1 MNCDVFISYKS
12 EDKTQALWI
21 KENLEANNVSCW
33 MAPESIPG
41 GSNYA
46 TEIADAMAQCRCVVV
61 VFTEKTQTSMW
72 GDKDIELALNMQ
84 KRVLPFMMKAVALQG
99 GFQLYLSNVQQYA
112 AYANPKAAL
121 KELIRDIRAE
131 MGTPV
136 TAPKIVSKPPRDTR
150 QVGAAGLIG
159 LVIGLLL
166 AAAIL
171 WLVISEVGSPLLGI
185 EPNHGTATTT
195 ESALLTDGTTT
206 GANSMGT
213 DGTTEWDSTNESA
226 TATTTGA
233 AAQPNAPH
241 VIGEAV
247 LNAKLGVGQ
256 LSQDLT
262 NLSRDTAATIPFD
275 ALVGC
280 VLEKDEAHWYTF
292 TTTEVVVHRIA
303 VLRVEN
309 MDGYFTVEATLY
321 NEKGIKQSSV
331 EFDNNSYVNYE
342 YVDVVLEPNTKYYV
356 KMNGINIRSD
366 SYAGYGLFI
375 EPKENDTGLSQEDA
389 TEISLGEQYEF
400 VLNSTLEDWLVL
412 RCEDGGMYTIQLH
425 NIDVGEKI
433 QLTCVKE
440 GSSNKL
446 CTVYADDEDS
456 GTKTFRIEEGA
467 TVYMKVSMNY
477 FNTDCPNGTYVVEVT
492 KD

>member
-1 MNCDVFISYKS
+1 MSYDVFISYKS
-12 EDKTQALWI
+12 EDKAQALWV

-46 TEIADAMAQCRCVVV
+46 MEIAGAMAQCRCVVV
-61 VFTEKTQTSMW
+61 VLTAKTQTSMW
-72 GDKDIELALNMQ
+72 VDKEIELALNMQ
-84 KRVLPFMMKAVALQG
+84 KRVLPFMMEAVALQG
-99 GFQLYLSNVQQYA
+99 SFQLYLSNVQQYA
-112 AYANPKAAL
+112 AHANPKAAL
-121 KELIRDIRAE
+121 KELIRDIRTE
-131 MGTPV
+131 MGTP
-136 TAPKIVSKPPRDTR
+136 AASLKIVSHPPRDTR

-185 EPNHGTATTT
+185 EPNN
-195 ESALLTDGTTT
+195 GTTT
-206 GANSMGT
+206 TAANSMGT
-213 DGTTEWDSTNESA
+213 DGATEWEPTNESTTVPSSTVET
-226 TATTTGA
+226 TATTAGA
-233 AAQPNAPH
+233 AAQPNSPH

-247 LNAKLGVGQ
+247 LNAKPDVGQ
-256 LSQDLT
+256 LSQGLT
-262 NLSRDTAATIPFD
+262 NLSRDAAAAIPFD

-280 VLEKDEAHWYTF
+280 ALVEDEDHWYTF

-309 MDGYFTVEATLY
+309 MDGHFTVEAILY

-331 EFDNNSYVNYE
+331 EFYNNSYVDYE
-342 YVDVVLEPNTKYYV
+342 YMDVVLEPNTKYYV
-356 KMNGINIRSD
+356 KVNGISISSN

-375 EPKENDTGLSQEDA
+375 EPKESDTGLSQEDA
-389 TEISLGEQYEF
+389 TEISLGKQYEF

-412 RCEDGGMYTIQLH
+412 RCEEGGMYTIQLH

-467 TVYMKVSMNY
+467 TVYMKVRMNY
-477 FNTDCPNGTYVVEVT
+477 FNTDCPNGTYIVEVT